1 MLQCPDCSHSIKT
14 TKFYDYFDVIE
25 CSNCKFWKYD
35 KIDDCC
41 RNPSKNVVEFTKSND
56 SKALCTQCNNCG
68 GALDRSK
75 PLSYKTYG
83 DELMR
88 QFISKFDDEHFT
100 EWKQHK
106 NDESNELYEQ
116 KKYYNYKQSRQ
127 YIYDQYIHSHT
138 WRSLREAILKRDS
151 YTCQKCKKAKAI
163 QVHHLTYIRLGN
175 EDFKDLISVCI
186 PCHEKIHEFS

>member
-1 MLQCPDCSHSIKT
+1 MLQCPDCSHLIKT

-25 CSNCKFWKYD
+25 CSNCKFWKYE

-41 RNPSKNVVEFTKSND
+41 RDPFKNVVIFTKSNN
-56 SKALCTQCNNCG
+56 SRALCTQCYNCG
-68 GALDRSK
+68 GSLNRSK
-75 PLSYKTYG
+75 PLPFKKYDNEIRG
-83 DELMR
+83 PFNDEY
-88 QFISKFDDEHFT
+88 FT
-100 EWKQHK
+100 EWKQRK
-106 NDESNELYEQ
+106 NDESNELYKQ
-116 KKYYNYKQSRQ
+116 KKYNNYKQSRQ
-127 YIYDQYIHSHT
+127 YTYDQYIHSHT

-186 PCHEKIHEFS
+186 SCHEKIHESS